1 MINEKNQICVNCVMD
16 QTDQKIVF
24 DENGVCDHCNTFYN
38 EILTNWDPSGS
49 DPKILSNLAEEIK
62 AVCEDLTF
70 TNRVIHKALEEFDII
85 LSESAVRRYRVKY
98 GIVEE

>member
-1 MINEKNQICVNCVMD
+1 MEQKKSNFLETANSIKRKHITNERKLKLEKALEHFEATNQQDI
-16 QTDQKIVF
+16 
-24 DENGVCDHCNTFYN
+24 
-38 EILTNWDPSGS
+38 
-49 DPKILSNLAEEIK
+49 AEEIK

>member
-1 MINEKNQICVNCVMD
+1 MEPKKSNFLDTANSIKRKHIANERKLKLEKALEHFEATNQKDI
-16 QTDQKIVF
+16 
-24 DENGVCDHCNTFYN
+24 
-38 EILTNWDPSGS
+38 
-49 DPKILSNLAEEIK
+49 AEEIK

>member
-1 MINEKNQICVNCVMD
+1 MEPKKSNFLETANSIKRKHIANERKLKLKKALDHFEATNQKDI
-16 QTDQKIVF
+16 
-24 DENGVCDHCNTFYN
+24 
-38 EILTNWDPSGS
+38 
-49 DPKILSNLAEEIK
+49 AEEIK